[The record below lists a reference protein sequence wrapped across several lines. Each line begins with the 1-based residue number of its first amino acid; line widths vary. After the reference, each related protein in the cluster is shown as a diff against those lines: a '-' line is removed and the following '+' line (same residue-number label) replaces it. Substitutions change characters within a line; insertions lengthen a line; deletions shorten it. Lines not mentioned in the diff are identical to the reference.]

1 MARHSC
7 DPEVIIELVD
17 IIAYG
22 KPRSEDEESSV
33 DTSVE
38 EVVSTSGPS
47 ALAEERAGDS
57 GEAGTG
63 AVVDEDAVPEAYETA
78 SEYGMERYPG
88 WIAYRSDE
96 SETMLIDPVSGDEGD
111 RPSGTDGTGTASG
124 VDAVSNEREEADDA
138 AGRTMSAAVQADDGD
153 LADDVVGIADPS
165 RASVVQSVDELLA
178 SSDVPKTEESDASEQ
193 RAEEPSGEELMTE
206 TPGAA
211 SAPDARPVS
220 VSEPV
225 APEFAVEDVP
235 ARGMPCLDAV
245 AAGLSGRIEAAE
257 AAETLN
263 EEEIS
268 PAAAVGAKRA
278 GGPESRIEGLERRL
292 TLLEK
297 DVAVLAARIETLE
310 ALVSAGDAA
319 LEVQTAQ
326 SEPDGG
332 AVGGENL
339 PGESDMLASL
349 ASLRVRVEAL
359 EALPRPDEESIA
371 RDVLGTVRVE
381 LDRFTAE
388 QSASIVKILSEMQRR
403 VRELEMRP
411 APQLILPE
419 LPDVEGVVETVL
431 ERLRG
436 ELDSTVAAAA
446 ARVLR
451 EEIAAL
457 RNTR

>member
-7 DPEVIIELVD
+7 DSEVIIELVD

-124 VDAVSNEREEADDA
+124 VDAVSNEREEAGDA
-138 AGRTMSAAVQADDGD
+138 AGRTMSAAVQ
-153 LADDVVGIADPS
+153 ADDVVGIADPS